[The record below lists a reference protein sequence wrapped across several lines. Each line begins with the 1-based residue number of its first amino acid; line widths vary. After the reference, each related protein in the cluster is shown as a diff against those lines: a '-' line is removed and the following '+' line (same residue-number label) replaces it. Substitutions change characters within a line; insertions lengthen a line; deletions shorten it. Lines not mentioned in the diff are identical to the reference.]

1 MHFVDST
8 TTLTTWIYSSQP
20 SVQCRAWY
28 RLGIRT
34 SVTTLCQLSIFIKW
48 LQRQTPSPSPC
59 HLPFTSGSPALFLHS
74 ITMLLTTWH
83 TRGPSLCFFFGFLH
97 CSEFN
102 SSTIKFRIN
111 LHLCNRNLHSVSKEY
126 LTFSLKWSKTNQ
138 SGSPTFVILFKTNL
152 IPKLLWIISPLPQT

>member
-28 RLGIRT
+28 HMHIGHYIMPALNIH
-34 SVTTLCQLSIFIKW
+34 QMW
-48 LQRQTPSPSPC
+48 LQRQTPSPSPR

-102 SSTIKFRIN
+102 SSTITFRIN

-126 LTFSLKWSKTNQ
+126 LTFFLKWSKTNQ
-138 SGSPTFVILFKTNL
+138 SGSPTFVILFKTKL